1 MQELITSFIIQAKE
15 CKLPGIG
22 KFRVITTPA
31 ETDIINH
38 RITPPVVEFLF
49 TGKED
54 KVSDELVK
62 YVAEKKDI
70 STAAALTEVKDW
82 CSQAAVKLGN
92 DEEILF
98 PSLGA
103 LKKGGSGNIY
113 FHGEAPLSFFG
124 PVVAERV
131 IHKNAEHTM
140 IVGDHETTSTA
151 MNRLLSETGEEKK
164 SHWKLMALILFCI
177 GVIVLFLYLYQHSF
191 SSSAIGNQEKVES
204 PSSPAATY
212 SSP

>member
-31 ETDIINH
+31 EPDIINH
-38 RITPPVVEFLF
+38 QIVPPVVEFLF

-62 YVAEKKDI
+62 YVATRKDI
-70 STAAALTEVKDW
+70 NTNDALNEIKEW
-82 CSQAAVKLGN
+82 CTQAN
-92 DEEILF
+92 DRLKNEEEIVF
-98 PSLGA
+98 HSIGT

-113 FHGEAPLSFFG
+113 FHREIPVSLFG
-124 PVVAERV
+124 PVAAERV

-140 IVGDHETTSTA
+140 LVGDRETTSTV
-151 MNRLLSETGEEKK
+151 MNQLLSEHEEIKRAP
-164 SHWKLMALILFCI
+164 WKITTLILLCI
-177 GVIVLFLYLYQHSF
+177 SVIVLFIYFYKHSF
-191 SSSAIGNQEKVES
+191 SASAIGNQGKIV
-204 PSSPAATY
+204 PHTPAATY
-212 SSP
+212 TPQ